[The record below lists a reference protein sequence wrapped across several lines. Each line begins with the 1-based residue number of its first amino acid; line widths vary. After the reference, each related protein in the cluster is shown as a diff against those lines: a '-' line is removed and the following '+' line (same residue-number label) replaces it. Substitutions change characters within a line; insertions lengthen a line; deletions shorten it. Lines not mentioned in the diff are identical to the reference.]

1 MSRRVL
7 IVGYYGFD
15 NSGDDAILKSICDD
29 VANISPSVEIGVLS
43 KNPEKTKKE
52 YEVEAYNRFSL
63 PTVIKAIRKCDV
75 LVMGGGTL
83 IQELS
88 STKSMY
94 YYLGILQMAKV
105 MGKKI
110 MLYSNGIGP
119 INKSSSKRLTKLVL
133 NQVDLITLRE
143 SLSLKLLKELGV
155 NKPELKVTADPVFN
169 LSLEIKETEITDKPY
184 VVVMVRPW
192 KSEKAY
198 VKPIAKVCD
207 YIYETYGKQIVF
219 VPMKYPMD
227 LGISKEIMGEMTN
240 EAILLERLVHE
251 EEMFGMIKNSDL
263 VIAMRLHALIYG
275 AIQNTPMVGIEY
287 DPKIAYYLEEMA
299 MPLAGDIYHLDAHKM
314 TEMVDQIFRQ
324 YDHYKTSLSKQVLL
338 MQKKGEMNI
347 KSLEK
352 LLK

>member
-1 MSRRVL
+1 MSRSVL
-7 IVGYYGFD
+7 IVGYYGFG

-29 VANISPSVEIGVLS
+29 IRSISPSVDIGVLS
-43 KNPEKTKKE
+43 KNPEETKSE
-52 YEVEAYNRFSL
+52 YKVNAYDRFSL
-63 PTVIKAIRKCDV
+63 PTVFKAIKKCDV

-105 MGKKI
+105 LGKKI

-143 SLSLKLLKELGV
+143 SLSLKVLEDLGV
-155 NKPELKVTADPVFN
+155 SKPELLVTADPVFN
-169 LSLEIKETEITDKPY
+169 LSLDVKKTTITKNPY

-192 KSEKAY
+192 KAEKAY
-198 VKPIAKVCD
+198 VKPMARVCD

-219 VPMKYPMD
+219 APMKYPMD
-227 LGISKEIMGEMTN
+227 LGMSKEIAGEMHHK
-240 EAILLERLVHE
+240 AMIIERHVPE
-251 EEMFGMIKNSDL
+251 EEMFGLIKESDL

-275 AIQNTPMVGIEY
+275 AIQNTPMIGVEY

-299 MPLAGDIYHLDAHKM
+299 MPLAGDIYHLDSDKM
-314 TEMVDQIFRQ
+314 IEMVDHIFKQ
-324 YDHYKTSLSKQVLL
+324 YETYKTTLSKQVKL
-338 MQKKGEMNI
+338 MQEKGQMNI
-347 KSLEK
+347 KSLEE